1 MTPNGGAERWRLA
14 GLPGARGIAA
24 WADILAVT
32 HLAFDVRATFRT
44 PGTFQGTVTRRRF
57 GELALVDCAASP
69 FLGDRSLAVMGD
81 HPEEIVGFQFV
92 RKGVELVRESRRE
105 IALTA
110 GDVVLWDG
118 LQPTQV
124 EVVEPFVKRTLIFP
138 RERVLAVCPRLAD
151 LKALPPMD
159 HNGAAALL
167 VRYLNALAAEL
178 PGLDATARGAAADAA
193 LELLR
198 AAVEPAVPTSRDARR
213 AAHARRGAPLRPG
226 PPARPGA
233 RPRGDRPRPRDLRPR
248 AARAVRGHRRVGR
261 GLVRRERLARCY
273 EDLGLPSGGSV
284 TEIAFR
290 WGFRDAAHFSR
301 VFKREFERHAERG
314 PPRRARGPRR
324 RRGRTD
330 RQRIRRC
337 HTSPRPDAAL
347 ASPRDG
353 GSDGGQGG
361 PRHGRGERHRP
372 RLRDPL
378 RARRAR
384 RSSSPTSSAP
394 APAARRPCARSRRR
408 AASADVLRRATSRR
422 PRTARRSSRDVVER
436 HGRLDYAH
444 NNAGIGVHK
453 LLADTDDEDFDRV
466 IAVNL
471 RGTFLGM
478 KHQIRQML
486 QNGGGAIVN
495 TSSNAGLRAVR
506 LLSAYTASKH
516 GINGLTK
523 NAAVEYAN
531 DGIRVNCVCPGA
543 IMTPLMFNESP
554 ERQER
559 DPPPA
564 GDDALRRAARGGRR
578 GRLAVLRRRLV
589 RHRDRDAGGRRVGR
603 RLVAQIHST
612 NRQEARRAQARH
624 PGAPR

>member
-1 MTPNGGAERWRLA
+1 MTPNGAAERWRLA

-32 HLAFDVRATFRT
+32 HLAFDVRATYRT

-69 FLGDRSLAVMGD
+69 FLGDRNLAVMGD

-178 PGLDATARGAAADAA
+178 SGLDATARGAAADAA

-213 AAHARRGAPLRPG
+213 AAMRAEVRRYVRAHLRDPELD
-226 PPARPGA
+226 PEAI
-233 RPRGDRPRPRDLRPR
+233 
-248 AARAVRGHRRVGR
+248 ARAHAISVRALHALFEDTGESVAS
-261 GLVRRERLARCY
+261 LVRRERLARCY

-301 VFKREFERHAERG
+301 VFKREFEVTPSEVRHAALETQG
-314 PPRRARGPRR
+314 DGASARIGN
-324 RRGRTD
+324 G
-330 RQRIRRC
+330 
-337 HTSPRPDAAL
+337 SGAA
-347 ASPRDG
+347 
-353 GSDGGQGG
+353 
-361 PRHGRGERHRP
+361 
-372 RLRDPL
+372 
-378 RARRAR
+378 
-384 RSSSPTSSAP
+384 TP
-394 APAARRPCARSRRR
+394 APGPT
-408 AASADVLRRATSRR
+408 L
-422 PRTARRSSRDVVER
+422 
-436 HGRLDYAH
+436 H
-444 NNAGIGVHK
+444 
-453 LLADTDDEDFDRV
+453 
-466 IAVNL
+466 
-471 RGTFLGM
+471 
-478 KHQIRQML
+478 
-486 QNGGGAIVN
+486 
-495 TSSNAGLRAVR
+495 
-506 LLSAYTASKH
+506 
-516 GINGLTK
+516 
-523 NAAVEYAN
+523 
-531 DGIRVNCVCPGA
+531 
-543 IMTPLMFNESP
+543 
-554 ERQER
+554 
-559 DPPPA
+559 
-564 GDDALRRAARGGRR
+564 
-578 GRLAVLRRRLV
+578 
-589 RHRDRDAGGRRVGR
+589 
-603 RLVAQIHST
+603 
-612 NRQEARRAQARH
+612 
-624 PGAPR
+624 